1 MARVQFTGWLK
12 TTNWKFKILVMSDK
26 KYNLQQLD
34 ELAGGNT
41 DFVNSMVE
49 TFLEYT
55 PGQLQEMLDAHK
67 NQRMDVLGAV
77 AHKIKP
83 NIDLF
88 EITEIK
94 SDIRLI
100 EEHGKNNLNTPELK
114 ASLDRLAEVL
124 NEVFKQL
131 EQR

>member
-1 MARVQFTGWLK
+1 MP
-12 TTNWKFKILVMSDK
+12 DK
-26 KYNLQQLD
+26 KYNLKQLE
-34 ELAGGNT
+34 ELAGGNS

-67 NQRMDVLGAV
+67 NKQLDVLGGI

-88 EITEIK
+88 EIEEIK
-94 SDIRLI
+94 QEIRLI
-100 EEHGKNNLNTPELK
+100 EEHGKNNLDTSQLQT
-114 ASLDRLAEVL
+114 SLQKVEVVL
-124 NEVFKQL
+124 NEVFQQL